1 MTGTRGRQLLPG
13 QTSRV
18 HVYDVASRTSRLVF
32 ESDTV
37 LVEAPNV
44 LDDRTLVLNGDGDL
58 WLLPLPQPGDDRV
71 LDETALV
78 PVPMPGVGEINN
90 DHVLD
95 PSGESV
101 VVSARDGELYR
112 VPLPEGGSATRITD
126 TRAALPV
133 VRKYYLHG
141 IAPDGSSLAA
151 IVGERTPE
159 GVWTTDVALVDPV
172 SGTTTFL
179 TRDEH
184 PDDGCAITPD
194 GRTLLFNTERFT
206 PGTAQLAAL
215 RLDAS
220 GDGDHDGDDDDGAG
234 GGTTGRAAAGAPVRI
249 TADDRVDWFP
259 HLSPDGAHLLYLSYE
274 PGVQGH
280 PADHRVELRLLPGV
294 LTRGARIAVLPAT
307 LVVLDGGQ
315 GTVNV
320 PPWSPDSRW
329 FAYCDYPVA

>member
-13 QTSRV
+13 QSSRV
-18 HVYDVASRTSRLVF
+18 HVYDVETRTSRLVF
-32 ESDTV
+32 SSDRV

-44 LDDRTLVLNGDGDL
+44 RDDGTLVLNGDGDL
-58 WLLPLPQPGDDRV
+58 WLLTPPATGSDTV

-78 PVPMPGVGEINN
+78 RVPMPGVDEINN

-95 PSGESV
+95 PGGDSV

-112 VPLPEGGSATRITD
+112 VPLPEGGSAVRITD
-126 TRAALPV
+126 TAAVLPV

-141 IAPDGSSLAA
+141 IAPDGSALAA

-159 GVWTTDVALVDPV
+159 GVWTTDVALVDAA
-172 SGTTTFL
+172 SGDTTFL
-179 TRDEH
+179 TRDPH

-194 GRTLLFNTERFT
+194 GATVLFNTERFT
-206 PGTAQLAAL
+206 PGTAQLASL
-215 RLDAS
+215 RLGARDGAA
-220 GDGDHDGDDDDGAG
+220 GDGAAGDGGVGDGGAG
-234 GGTTGRAAAGAPVRI
+234 GPVQI
-249 TADDRVDWFP
+249 TADDRVNWFP
-259 HLSPDGAHLLYLSYE
+259 HLSPDGAHLLYLSYG

-294 LTRGARIAVLPAT
+294 LARGARIAVVPET
-307 LVVLDGGQ
+307 LVALDGGQ

-329 FAYCDYPVA
+329 FAYCDYPVT

>member
-1 MTGTRGRQLLPG
+1 MTETRGRQLLTG

-18 HVYDVASRTSRLVF
+18 HVYDVEGRSARLVF
-32 ESDTV
+32 ESRSV

-44 LDDRTLVLNGDGDL
+44 LDVDTLVLNGDGDL
-58 WLLPLPQPGDDRV
+58 WLLPVPPPGTV

-78 PVPMPGVGEINN
+78 PVPMGGVPEINN

-112 VPLPEGGSATRITD
+112 VPLPAGGPGSRITD
-126 TRAALPV
+126 TAAALPV

-141 IAPDGSSLAA
+141 IAPDGSALAA
-151 IVGERTPE
+151 IVGERTE
-159 GVWTTDVALVDPV
+159 AGVWTTDVAVVDPRT
-172 SGTTTFL
+172 GATTFV

-184 PDDGCAITPD
+184 PDDGCAWTPD
-194 GRTLLFNTERFT
+194 GGTLLFNTERFT
-206 PGTAQLAAL
+206 PGTAQIAAL
-215 RLDAS
+215 RT
-220 GDGDHDGDDDDGAG
+220 GPDGAG
-234 GGTTGRAAAGAPVRI
+234 STGPVPI
-249 TADDRVDWFP
+249 SGDERVNWFP
-259 HLSPDGAHLLYLSYE
+259 HVSPDGAHLLYLSYE

-294 LTRGARIAVLPAT
+294 LASGARIAVLPET
-307 LVVLDGGQ
+307 LVALDGGQ

-320 PPWSPDSRW
+320 PPWAPDSSW
-329 FAYCDYPVA
+329 FAYCDYPVAD

>member
-1 MTGTRGRQLLPG
+1 MTQTRGRQLLPG

-18 HVYDVASRTSRLVF
+18 HVYDVAARTSRPVF
-32 ESDTV
+32 VSDSV

-58 WLLPLPQPGDDRV
+58 WLLPLPAPGDDRV

-78 PVPMPGVGEINN
+78 RVPMPGVDEINN

-112 VPLPEGGSATRITD
+112 VPLPDGGTATKITD
-126 TRAALPV
+126 TAAVLPV

-141 IAPDGSSLAA
+141 IAPDGSALAA

-159 GVWTTDVALVDPV
+159 GVWTTDVALVDPS
-172 SGTTTFL
+172 SGDTTFL

-194 GRTLLFNTERFT
+194 GGTLLFNTERFT

-215 RLDAS
+215 RL
-220 GDGDHDGDDDDGAG
+220 GEQG
-234 GGTTGRAAAGAPVRI
+234 AAGDPVRL
-249 TADDRVDWFP
+249 TADDRVNWFP
-259 HLSPDGAHLLYLSYE
+259 HLSPDGGHLLHLSYE

-280 PADHRVELRLLPGV
+280 PADHRVELRLLPGA
-294 LTRGARIAVLPAT
+294 LARGARIAVAPET
-307 LVVLDGGQ
+307 LVTLDGGQ

>member
-1 MTGTRGRQLLPG
+1 MTETRGRQLLPG

-32 ESDTV
+32 ASSDL

-44 LDDRTLVLNGDGDL
+44 LPDGTIVLNGGGDL
-58 WLLPLPQPGDDRV
+58 WLLRQSGRV

-78 PVPMPGVGEINN
+78 PVPMPGVDEINN

-95 PSGESV
+95 PSGDSV

-112 VPLPEGGSATRITD
+112 VPLPDGGAAARITD
-126 TRAALPV
+126 TAAVLPV

-141 IAPDGSSLAA
+141 VTPDGSALAA
-151 IVGERTPE
+151 IVGERTPD
-159 GVWTTDVALVDPV
+159 GVWTTDVALVDPT
-172 SGTTTFL
+172 SGATTFL

-184 PDDGCAITPD
+184 PDDGCAVVGDVVT
-194 GRTLLFNTERFT
+194 FNTERFT
-206 PGTAQLAAL
+206 PGTAQLAWM
-215 RLDAS
+215 RP
-220 GDGDHDGDDDDGAG
+220 GAG
-234 GGTTGRAAAGAPVRI
+234 DPVQITG
-249 TADDRVDWFP
+249 DDRVNWFP
-259 HLSPDGAHLLYLSYE
+259 HVSPDGEHLLYLSYE

-280 PADHRVELRLLPGV
+280 PADQRVELRLLPGSLV
-294 LTRGARIAVLPAT
+294 RGARIAVVPET

>member
-1 MTGTRGRQLLPG
+1 
-13 QTSRV
+13 
-18 HVYDVASRTSRLVF
+18 VYDVAGRTSRLVF
-32 ESDTV
+32 ESRTV

-44 LDDRTLVLNGDGDL
+44 RADGTLVLNGDGDL
-58 WLLPLPQPGDDRV
+58 WLLTPPAPGSDTV

-78 PVPMPGVGEINN
+78 PVPMSGVDELNN

-95 PSGESV
+95 PAGDTI

-112 VPLPEGGSATRITD
+112 VPLPEGGPATRITD
-126 TRAALPV
+126 TAAVLPV

-141 IAPDGSSLAA
+141 IAADGSALAA

-159 GVWTTDVALVDPV
+159 GVWTTDVALVDAG
-172 SGTTTFL
+172 SGDTTFL
-179 TRDEH
+179 TRDTH

-194 GRTLLFNTERFT
+194 GETLLFNTERFT
-206 PGTAQLAAL
+206 PGTAQLASL
-215 RLDAS
+215 RLG
-220 GDGDHDGDDDDGAG
+220 GDG
-234 GGTTGRAAAGAPVRI
+234 AAGDPVQI
-249 TADDRVDWFP
+249 TADDRVNWFP

-294 LTRGARIAVLPAT
+294 LARGARIAVLPET
-307 LVVLDGGQ
+307 LVALDGGQ

-320 PPWSPDSRW
+320 PPWAPDSTW
-329 FAYCDYPVA
+329 FAYCDYPVHG

>member
-18 HVYDVASRTSRLVF
+18 HVYDLASRTSRLVF
-32 ESDTV
+32 ASSSL

-44 LDDRTLVLNGDGDL
+44 LDERTLVLNGDGDL
-58 WLLPLPQPGDDRV
+58 WLLRLPDDGTV

-78 PVPMPGVGEINN
+78 RVPMDGVDEINN

-95 PSGESV
+95 PAGGSV

-112 VPLPEGGSATRITD
+112 VPLPDGGPSTRITD
-126 TRAALPV
+126 VAAALPV
-133 VRKYYLHG
+133 RRKFYLHG

-151 IVGERTPE
+151 IVGELSE
-159 GVWTTDVALVDPV
+159 DGVWTTDVALVDPAT
-172 SGTTTFL
+172 GEPTFL
-179 TRDEH
+179 TRDGH
-184 PDDGCAITPD
+184 PDDGCTVTPD
-194 GRTLLFNTERFT
+194 GGTVLWNTERFT
-206 PGTAQLAAL
+206 PGTAQLAAV
-215 RLDAS
+215 RLDG
-220 GDGDHDGDDDDGAG
+220 GD
-234 GGTTGRAAAGAPVRI
+234 PVRI

-280 PADHRVELRLLPGV
+280 PADHRVELRLLPGSLV
-294 LTRGARIAVLPAT
+294 RGARIAVVPET

-320 PPWSPDSRW
+320 PPWSPDSTW
-329 FAYCDYPVA
+329 FAYCDYPVAG

>member
-18 HVYDVASRTSRLVF
+18 HVYDVDARTSRLVF
-32 ESDTV
+32 ASDTV

-58 WLLPLPQPGDDRV
+58 WLLPLPASGDDRV
-71 LDETALV
+71 RDETDLV
-78 PVPMPGVGEINN
+78 RVPMPGVDEINN

-126 TRAALPV
+126 TAAVLPV

-141 IAPDGSSLAA
+141 VAPDGSALAA

-159 GVWTTDVALVDPV
+159 GVWTTDVALVDAG
-172 SGTTTFL
+172 SGETTFL
-179 TRDEH
+179 TRDTH

-194 GRTLLFNTERFT
+194 GRALLFNTERFT
-206 PGTAQLAAL
+206 PGTAQLASL
-215 RLDAS
+215 RLGERGPE
-220 GDGDHDGDDDDGAG
+220 GD
-234 GGTTGRAAAGAPVRI
+234 PVQI
-249 TADDRVDWFP
+249 TVDDRVNWFP
-259 HLSPDGAHLLYLSYE
+259 HLSPDGEHLLFLSYE

-294 LTRGARIAVLPAT
+294 LAHGARIAVLPET
-307 LVVLDGGQ
+307 LVALDGGQ

-320 PPWSPDSRW
+320 PPWSPDSHW